1 MQKDLITKLHR
12 TFEDSVHNEDGVEF
26 WYARDLQSLLD
37 YTQWR
42 NFELVIEKAKTACK
56 NSNNEVSDHFADVSK
71 VIEAGKGALHEVS
84 DYRLTRYACYLIA
97 QNGDSRKTEIAF
109 AQTYFAIQTRKQEIL
124 EKRFE
129 EAERISARERLTE
142 SEKLLA
148 GIAFERGVDGE
159 GFARIKSRG
168 DQVLFGGNTT
178 SQMKQ
183 RLKIPEK
190 RALADFLPEV
200 TISVN
205 TPTKNRKTIQKHPKN
220 RARTIHFHTAH
231 IYAFPGGV
239 VHYPFSSALH
249 EPQSASHHQPVQAHQ
264 QL

>member
-12 TFEDSVHNEDGVEF
+12 TFEDSVNTEDGIEF
-26 WYARDLQSLLD
+26 WYARDLQRLLD

-42 NFELVIEKAKTACK
+42 NFELVIEKAKIACK
-56 NSNNEVSDHFADVSK
+56 NSNNAVSDHFADVSK

-129 EAERISARERLTE
+129 EAERLAARERLTE
-142 SEKLLA
+142 SEKLPA

-159 GFARIKSRG
+159 GFARVKSRG

-178 SQMKQ
+178 SEMKR
-183 RLKIPEK
+183 RLKLPEK
-190 RALADFLPEV
+190 RALAA
-200 TISVN
+200 
-205 TPTKNRKTIQKHPKN
+205 RPKS
-220 RARTIHFHTAH
+220 RVWKAAGRESDRRRWD
-231 IYAFPGGV
+231 Y
-239 VHYPFSSALH
+239 LR
-249 EPQSASHHQPVQAHQ
+249 Q
-264 QL
+264 